1 MRFLCPKQGCN
12 SQSWV
17 KSLHYILKLGL
28 TEVQKFSFDK
38 SFLWLLILWW
48 RKHLYIYTYKH
59 FPKTSRL
66 HKIFNRSSIR
76 VSYSCMSNIKTSISN
91 HNRRLLEQQIVPPST
106 GCNCRTLNECPLNGK
121 CLTESLVYQ
130 AEITS
135 TDAGEAKTYIGMTGG
150 SFKKRYAND
159 KKSINNPRY

>member
-1 MRFLCPKQGCN
+1 
-12 SQSWV
+12 
-17 KSLHYILKLGL
+17 
-28 TEVQKFSFDK
+28 
-38 SFLWLLILWW
+38 
-48 RKHLYIYTYKH
+48 
-59 FPKTSRL
+59 
-66 HKIFNRSSIR
+66 
-76 VSYSCMSNIKTSISN
+76 MSNIKTSISN

-150 SFKKRYAND
+150 SFKKRYANH
-159 KKSINNPRY
+159 KKPINNPRYSSETIGSPESRVFILVALARVSASNWFNIMTRLASFYRK